1 MLKRKP
7 AQREFLNSSSRV
19 KKKLEVM
26 MKYNTTFNSYDELY
40 RSEQYEKYD
49 SVKTYL
55 APIVDSDTLMLDL
68 GCGTGLL
75 YEYISSKICRKCR
88 TYYVGVDTSINM
100 LKLAKRKIL
109 RNEKILSD
117 LILSDAEHLP
127 FRNECFNAIFAFT
140 VVQNI
145 PYFECFISET
155 KRVIKKRSLTIV
167 SIPKKTE
174 MQVNI
179 SYRSV
184 YDGGH
189 DFVYLI

>member
-7 AQREFLNSSSRV
+7 AQRGFLNSSSRV

-26 MKYNTTFNSYDELY
+26 MKYNTMFNSYDELY
-40 RSEQYEKYD
+40 RSEQYEKYG

-55 APIVDSDTLMLDL
+55 ALIVDNDTLMLDL

-75 YEYISSKICRKCR
+75 YEYISRICKKCR
-88 TYYVGVDTSINM
+88 TYYVGVDISINM
-100 LKLAKRKIL
+100 LKLSKRKIL
-109 RNEKILSD
+109 RDEKIHSD

-145 PYFECFISET
+145 PCFECFISEIR
-155 KRVIKKRSLTIV
+155 RVIRKQSLTIV

-174 MQVNI
+174 MQINI
-179 SYRSV
+179 SYRGV